1 MTAQPE
7 RRRRLRLRGWPA
19 AVLAVVLATAIGF
32 GVGHRLEPRIGDIL
46 LSVLNVWSDPPK
58 DIVVVAVD
66 EETLSTLPYRSP
78 IDRAFLA
85 DLVAR
90 IDRARPAVVG
100 LDILIDQAS
109 EPAKDLAL
117 LSTLR
122 SAKTPIVM
130 GFATRADGLT
140 DKQATFLKE
149 ALAGL
154 DKGLVTLLR
163 ERDDGTVRD
172 LTAGRVVDGD
182 WQDGLAAAMAERM
195 GAAVPRAG
203 DPGRITYFSDAE
215 GRPHRFPIYPAHVAA
230 SLPDAWFAGKAV
242 LIGAMLPTADL
253 HQTPFTTALGAET
266 GLIHGVLIHAQ
277 MLAQMLAGTHYETL
291 ELPQELGVTALFAV
305 LTAFAFAGL
314 SSPLLRIVGL
324 GGLLVA
330 LWAAGIQVFTHAHLQ
345 LPLVAPS
352 LAGLIV
358 GGMLAAVQ
366 WLRDRAQRD
375 YIEHAFSHYVSPALV
390 KRMVSSEEAL
400 ALGGEK
406 RVITSIFT
414 DLEGFTHL
422 AEGLPAQEVAELLNE
437 YLDRV
442 CGLFLAHE
450 ATIDKIVGDAVVGFF
465 GAPES
470 QDDQAARAVAL
481 ALAIDAFS
489 EGYRSALKERGI
501 SLGVTRIGVH
511 RGEAIVG
518 NFGGKRFFDY
528 TAIGDTVNTASR
540 LEAANRTIGGRIC
553 VSGTVAEAVPDRIFR
568 PIGTLVVKGKTIG
581 IACFEPLGEDGAA
594 TNAYRQGFAALE
606 AGDLEAARSGF
617 KEALRCA
624 PGDPLAAFWLGRAEE
639 GQTSTTIVLAAK

>member
-1 MTAQPE
+1 MTERPE
-7 RRRRLRLRGWPA
+7 RRRRLRFGGWPA
-19 AVLAVVLATAIGF
+19 AILAVALATGVGF
-32 GVGHRLEPRIGDIL
+32 AVGHRLEPRIGDIL
-46 LSVLNVWSDPPK
+46 TSVLHVWHDPPK

-85 DLVAR
+85 ELIAR
-90 IDRARPAVVG
+90 IDRAKPAVIG
-100 LDILIDQAS
+100 LDILIDQRS

-117 LSTLR
+117 LSAVRTAR
-122 SAKTPIVM
+122 TPIVM
-130 GFATRADGLT
+130 GFATRMDGLT
-140 DKQATFLKE
+140 EKQAAFLTD
-149 ALAGL
+149 ALAGF

-182 WQDGLAAAMAERM
+182 WQDGLAAAIATRL
-195 GAAVPRAG
+195 GAKVPRAG

-215 GRPHRFPIYPAHVAA
+215 GRPHRFPVYPAHVAA
-230 SLPDAWFAGKAV
+230 NLPDAWFAGKAV

-253 HQTPFTTALGAET
+253 HQTPFTTALGAEA

-291 ELPQELGVTALFAV
+291 ELLGELGFTALLAV
-305 LTAFAFAGL
+305 LTALVFAGL

-324 GGLLVA
+324 GALLLA
-330 LWAAGIQVFTHAHLQ
+330 LWAVGIQVFTHAHLQ
-345 LPLVAPS
+345 LPLIAPS
-352 LAGLIV
+352 LAALVV
-358 GGMLAAVQ
+358 GGILAAVQ

-390 KRMVSSEEAL
+390 RRMVSSEEAL

-406 RVITSIFT
+406 RIITSVFT

-481 ALAIDAFS
+481 ALAVDAFS
-489 EGYRSALKERGI
+489 EGYRSVLKERGI

-553 VSGTVAEAVPDRIFR
+553 VSGTVAEAAPDRTFR
-568 PIGTLVVKGKTIG
+568 PIGTLVVKGKSIG
-581 IACFEPLGEDGAA
+581 IACFEPLSGNGATA
-594 TNAYRQGFAALE
+594 ETYRKSFAALE
-606 AGDLEAARSGF
+606 AGDLDAARAGF
-617 KEALRCA
+617 EEALREA
-624 PGDPLAAFWLGRAEE
+624 PGDPLSAFWLGRIAA

>member
-1 MTAQPE
+1 MTASPE
-7 RRRRLRLRGWPA
+7 RRRRLRFGGWPA
-19 AVLAVVLATAIGF
+19 AVLAVILATAIGF

-46 LSVLNVWSDPPK
+46 LSVLNVWHDPPK

-66 EETLSTLPYRSP
+66 EETLATLAYRSP

-85 DLVAR
+85 GLIAR
-90 IDRARPAVVG
+90 IDRAGPAVIGV
-100 LDILIDQAS
+100 DILIDQQS

-117 LSTLR
+117 LSAVRTAR
-122 SAKTPIVM
+122 TPIII
-130 GFATRADGLT
+130 GFATGADGLT
-140 DKQATFLKE
+140 DKQATFLRE

-182 WQDGLAAAMAERM
+182 WQDGLAAAMAEVL

-203 DPGRITYFSDAE
+203 DPGRITYFSDAG
-215 GRPHRFPIYPAHVAA
+215 GRPHRFPVYPAHVAA

-253 HQTPFTTALGAET
+253 HQTPFTSALGAEA

-291 ELPQELGVTALFAV
+291 ELPQELGFTALFAV
-305 LTAFAFAGL
+305 LTALVFVGL
-314 SSPLLRIVGL
+314 SVPLLRIAGL
-324 GGLLVA
+324 GALIVA
-330 LWAAGIQVFTHAHLQ
+330 LWAVGIQVFTHAHLQ
-345 LPLVAPS
+345 LPLIAPS
-352 LAGLIV
+352 LAGLVV
-358 GGMLAAVQ
+358 GAMLAAVQ

-400 ALGGEK
+400 SLGGEK
-406 RVITSIFT
+406 RVITSVFT

-437 YLDRV
+437 YLDKV

-470 QDDQAARAVAL
+470 QDDQADRAVAL

-489 EGYRSALKERGI
+489 EGYRSALKNRGI

-518 NFGGKRFFDY
+518 NFGGTRFFDY

-553 VSGTVAEAVPDRIFR
+553 VSGTVAEAAPDRAFR
-568 PIGTLVVKGKTIG
+568 PIGTLVVKGKSIG
-581 IACFEPLGEDGAA
+581 ISCLEPLAENGAA
-594 TNAYRQGFAALE
+594 AETYRKSFAALE
-606 AGDLEAARSGF
+606 AGDLDAARGGF
-617 KEALRCA
+617 EEVLRLL
-624 PGDPLAAFWLGRAEE
+624 PGDPLTAFWLGRIAT